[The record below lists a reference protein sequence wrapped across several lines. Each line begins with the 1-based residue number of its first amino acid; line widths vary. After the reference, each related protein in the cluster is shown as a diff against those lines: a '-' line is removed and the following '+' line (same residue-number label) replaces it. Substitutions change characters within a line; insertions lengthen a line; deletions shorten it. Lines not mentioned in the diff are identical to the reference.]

1 MTTMSEQ
8 MGVAIRLRALDAY
21 VDSLLSQAHDAQGEE
36 RLELIAELVGAVH
49 ARRELQGEVA

>member
-1 MTTMSEQ
+1 MTVMAEQ

-21 VDSLLSQAHDAQGEE
+21 VDSLLVKAQAAEGEE